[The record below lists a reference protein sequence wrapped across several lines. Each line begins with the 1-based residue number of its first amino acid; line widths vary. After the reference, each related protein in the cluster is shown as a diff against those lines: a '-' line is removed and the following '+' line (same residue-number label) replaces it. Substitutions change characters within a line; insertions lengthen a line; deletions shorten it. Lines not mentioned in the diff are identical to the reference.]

1 MTEYR
6 LSTPVSEEDIRTLRA
21 GDTLYL
27 SGTMITARDEA
38 HHRALEF
45 AARGEAIPVEF
56 RGKVVYHCGPLV
68 RKEDGRWSVVS
79 AGPTTSTR
87 LELFEDRFIEEFQ
100 PRVVVGKGGMGP
112 RTTQAMEKFG
122 CVYGSF
128 TGGAGALAAKSI
140 KNVADVLWLDL
151 GVPEALW
158 VLDVE
163 GFGPLSV
170 TIDSHGRNLYL
181 EVSEQVRR
189 RKEAILE
196 RLS

>member
-1 MTEYR
+1 MTEYH
-6 LSTPVSEEDIRTLRA
+6 LSTPISEADIRKLRA
-21 GDTLYL
+21 GDTLYVT
-27 SGTMITARDEA
+27 GTMITARDEA

-45 AARGEAIPVEF
+45 AARGEALPLEF
-56 RGKVVYHCGPLV
+56 RGNVLYHCGPLV
-68 RKEDGRWSVVS
+68 RKEDEGWGIVS

-87 LELFEDRFIEEFQ
+87 LELFEDKFIEEFR

-112 RTTQAMEKFG
+112 RTTEAMRELG

-140 KNVADVLWLDL
+140 QAVRDVFWLDL

-158 VLDVE
+158 MLRID

-170 TIDSHGRNLYL
+170 TIDSHGKNLYQ
-181 EVSEQVRR
+181 EVSDEVRR

-196 RLS
+196 KLA